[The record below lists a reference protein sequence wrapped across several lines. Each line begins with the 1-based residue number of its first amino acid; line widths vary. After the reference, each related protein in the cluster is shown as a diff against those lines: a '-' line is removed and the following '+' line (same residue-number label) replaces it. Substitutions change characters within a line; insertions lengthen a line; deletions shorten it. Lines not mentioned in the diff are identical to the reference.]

1 MLRSVIFS
9 LCAAALLYGLFR
21 QTPPP
26 RLFDQSD
33 KFGHLIGFATMT
45 FIAIW
50 TISRKHILLFIAGLF
65 VLACSAEF
73 IQEWLLPH
81 RHFSI
86 KDMYANLSGIVLIM
100 LPWIIWR
107 ISRHF
112 FHAKDSE
119 THSINLQPS
128 EKHQ

>member
-21 QTPPP
+21 ETPPP
-26 RLFDQSD
+26 KLFDQSD
-33 KFGHLIGFATMT
+33 KFGHLIGFAAMT

-50 TISRKHILLFIAGLF
+50 TVPRKYIPLFMAGLL

-73 IQEWLLPH
+73 LQEWLLPH
-81 RHFSI
+81 RHFSLD
-86 KDMYANLSGIVLIM
+86 DMYANLMGIAIILM
-100 LPWIIWR
+100 PWLVWR

-112 FHAKDSE
+112 FLNSSKFQS
-119 THSINLQPS
+119 S
-128 EKHQ
+128 EKQQ

>member
-21 QTPPP
+21 ETPPP
-26 RLFDQSD
+26 KLFDQSD
-33 KFGHLIGFATMT
+33 KFGHLIGFAAMT

-50 TISRKHILLFIAGLF
+50 TVPRKYIPLFMAGLL

-73 IQEWLLPH
+73 LQEWLLPH
-81 RHFSI
+81 RHFSLD
-86 KDMYANLSGIVLIM
+86 DMYANLMGIAIILM
-100 LPWIIWR
+100 PWLVWR

-112 FHAKDSE
+112 FLDS
-119 THSINLQPS
+119 SKFQSS
-128 EKHQ
+128 EK